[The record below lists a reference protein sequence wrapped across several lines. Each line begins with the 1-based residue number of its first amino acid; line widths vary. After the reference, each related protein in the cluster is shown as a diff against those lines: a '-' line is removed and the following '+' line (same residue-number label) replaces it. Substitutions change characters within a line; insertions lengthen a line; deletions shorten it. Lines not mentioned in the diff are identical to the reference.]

1 MAAQVLSGKGNVS
14 YTNSTGQN
22 VRIVLNYV
30 APPGDGGATLTFQGV
45 TVTIEQ
51 SYAVGKF
58 LAWSIGSGSGERGG
72 PRSSHP
78 CPTEI
83 AISNGETFSITYGGT
98 SSNGAYN
105 IIIIPEAG

>member
-22 VRIVLNYV
+22 VRVVINYLHG
-30 APPGDGGATLTFQGV
+30 PSDGGATLTFQGV
-45 TVTIEQ
+45 TCELDK
-51 SYAVGKF
+51 SYGIGNKV
-58 LAWSIGSGSGERGG
+58 AWSRSAVEGERGG
-72 PRSSHP
+72 PTKVI
-78 CPTEI
+78 PTEI
-83 AISNGETFSITYGGT
+83 AISNGETFSITFGGT

>member
-22 VRIVLNYV
+22 VRIVLNFV
-30 APPGDGGATLTFQGV
+30 RPPTDGGATLTFQGV
-45 TVTIEQ
+45 TCEVEKN
-51 SYAVGKF
+51 YAIGNKV
-58 LAWSIGSGSGERGG
+58 AWSRSAIEGERGG
-72 PRSSHP
+72 PTQVV
-78 CPTEI
+78 PTEI
-83 AISNGETFSITYGGT
+83 AISNGETFSITFGGT